1 MPEKVH
7 HFVLRIL
14 FTISLLA
21 LLLYK
26 ISEPVVVCLSYTRAL
41 ETPLPKVAT
50 NDEQIEIKVHA
61 SLPYT
66 GNFEETDPVQKC
78 FKLGEDF
85 YNVVERRYENDT
97 LYFTLQR
104 NISAR
109 DKFDALSS
117 ILNTLSSEEQSNK
130 QQPLSHHTPS
140 AKDFMTV
147 FSPTAAPAVVR
158 HNSLWENE
166 LKTPFWHYKLY
177 LPTAF
182 LSVVSPPPDCA

>member
-1 MPEKVH
+1 MV
-7 HFVLRIL
+7 V
-14 FTISLLA
+14 SLG
-21 LLLYK
+21 
-26 ISEPVVVCLSYTRAL
+26 YTKAL
-41 ETPLPKVAT
+41 ETPVSKAT
-50 NDEQIEIKVHA
+50 ANDEQIEIKVHA

-78 FKLGEDF
+78 FKLGEEF

-117 ILNTLSSEEQSNK
+117 ILNNLSSDDTSHK
-130 QQPLSHHTPS
+130 QQPVHNAPS

-147 FSPTAAPAVVR
+147 FSPSAAPVVVWN
-158 HNSLWENE
+158 NSSWENN
-166 LKTPFWHYKLY
+166 LKTPVWHYNLF
-177 LPTAF
+177 LPAGF